1 MHTSVR
7 NKLIALFSVAVALVV
22 AFSYELDSKQQTTSV
37 SEQKR
42 AFPEF
47 TAAKLVTNEPFDSEA
62 LSSEILSSETAKLT
76 LADITQH
83 PYQLVNVWASWCGI
97 CKTEHAFLLELQKKG
112 IPIVG
117 LNYRDNPGAALNV
130 LSNDGNPYSTV
141 ISDPQGKL
149 ALELG
154 VIGTPETYLVDAE
167 GQIVK
172 KLLGVINESVW
183 RKELAHYF
191 KGTNGW

>member
-7 NKLIALFSVAVALVV
+7 NKLITLIILALMVVLGFAFALNN
-22 AFSYELDSKQQTTSV
+22 KQQSTIV

-47 TAAKLVTNEPFDSEA
+47 ISTVLANSEGI
-62 LSSEILSSETAKLT
+62 SSKQEIT
-76 LADITQH
+76 LADVTQH

-97 CKTEHAFLLELQKKG
+97 CKTEHAFLLKLHDKG

-117 LNYRDNPGAALNV
+117 LNYRDNSGAAINV
-130 LSNDGNPYSTV
+130 LSSDGNPYSTV

-154 VIGTPETYLVDAE
+154 VIGTPETYLVDAD
-167 GQIVK
+167 GQIIK

-183 RKELAHYF
+183 QEELAIYF
-191 KGTNGW
+191 DGANG

>member
-22 AFSYELDSKQQTTSV
+22 AFSYALDSKQQTTSV

-47 TAAKLVTNEPFDSEA
+47 TAAKLVTDESFDSEV
-62 LSSEILSSETAKLT
+62 LSSEILSYETAKLT
-76 LADITQH
+76 LADITEH

-130 LSNDGNPYSTV
+130 LSNDGNPYATV

-154 VIGTPETYLVDAE
+154 AIGTPETYLVDAE

-191 KGTNGW
+191 KGTNG

>member
-7 NKLIALFSVAVALVV
+7 NKLITLIILALMVVLGFAFALNN
-22 AFSYELDSKQQTTSV
+22 KQQSTIV

-47 TAAKLVTNEPFDSEA
+47 ISTALANSEGI
-62 LSSEILSSETAKLT
+62 SSQQEIT
-76 LADITQH
+76 LADVTQH

-97 CKTEHAFLLELQKKG
+97 CKTEHAFLLELQKEG

-183 RKELAHYF
+183 RKELAMYF
-191 KGTNGW
+191 DGANG

>member
-22 AFSYELDSKQQTTSV
+22 AFSYALDSKQQTTSV

>member
-7 NKLIALFSVAVALVV
+7 NKLISLIALALIVV
-22 AFSYELDSKQQTTSV
+22 LGFVFALDNKQQSTIV
-37 SEQKR
+37 SEQQR

-47 TAAKLVTNEPFDSEA
+47 TSTVLVNNEGASGQQ
-62 LSSEILSSETAKLT
+62 EITLT
-76 LADITQH
+76 DVTQH

-97 CKTEHAFLLELQKKG
+97 CKTEHAFLLKLHNKG

-117 LNYRDNPGAALNV
+117 LNYRDNTAAAINV
-130 LSNDGNPYSTV
+130 LSNDGNPYLKV

-154 VIGTPETYLVDAE
+154 VIGTPETYLVDAD
-167 GQIVK
+167 GQIIK
-172 KLLGVINESVW
+172 KLLGVINDSVW
-183 RKELAHYF
+183 QNELAMYF
-191 KGTNGW
+191 EGEIG

>member
-22 AFSYELDSKQQTTSV
+22 AFSYALDSKQQTTSV

-47 TAAKLVTNEPFDSEA
+47 TAAKLVTDESFDSEA
-62 LSSEILSSETAKLT
+62 LSSEILSYETAKLT

-97 CKTEHAFLLELQKKG
+97 CKTEHAFLLELQKEG

-191 KGTNGW
+191 KGTNG

>member
-22 AFSYELDSKQQTTSV
+22 AFSYALESKQQTTSV

-47 TAAKLVTNEPFDSEA
+47 TAAKLVTDEPFDSEA
-62 LSSEILSSETAKLT
+62 LISETAKLT

-117 LNYRDNPGAALNV
+117 LNYRDNSGAAINV
-130 LSNDGNPYSTV
+130 LSSDGNPYSTV

-183 RKELAHYF
+183 RKELVHYF
-191 KGTNGW
+191 KGANG

>member
-22 AFSYELDSKQQTTSV
+22 AFSYALDSKQQTTSV

-47 TAAKLVTNEPFDSEA
+47 TAAKLVTDESFDSEA
-62 LSSEILSSETAKLT
+62 LSPEIFSSETAKLT

-97 CKTEHAFLLELQKKG
+97 CKTEHAFLLELRKEG

-191 KGTNGW
+191 KGTNG

>member
-22 AFSYELDSKQQTTSV
+22 AFSYALDSKQQTTSV
-37 SEQKR
+37 SEKKR

-62 LSSEILSSETAKLT
+62 LSSEISSSETAKLT

-97 CKTEHAFLLELQKKG
+97 CKTEHAFLLELQKEG

-141 ISDPQGKL
+141 ISDTQGKL

-191 KGTNGW
+191 KGTNG

>member
-22 AFSYELDSKQQTTSV
+22 AFSYALDNKQQTTSV

-47 TAAKLVTNEPFDSEA
+47 TAEKLVTDESFDSEA

-76 LADITQH
+76 LSDITQH

-97 CKTEHAFLLELQKKG
+97 CKTEHAFLLELKKKD

-154 VIGTPETYLVDAE
+154 AIGTPETYLVDAE

-191 KGTNGW
+191 KGTNG

>member
-22 AFSYELDSKQQTTSV
+22 AFSYALDSKQQTTSV

-62 LSSEILSSETAKLT
+62 LSSEISSYETAKLT

-117 LNYRDNPGAALNV
+117 LNYRDNPGAALDV

-191 KGTNGW
+191 KGTNG

>member
-22 AFSYELDSKQQTTSV
+22 AFSYALDSKQQTTSV
-37 SEQKR
+37 SKQKR

-62 LSSEILSSETAKLT
+62 LSSEISSYETAKLT

-97 CKTEHAFLLELQKKG
+97 CKTEHAFLLELQKEG

-191 KGTNGW
+191 KGTNG

>member
-22 AFSYELDSKQQTTSV
+22 AFSYALDSKQQTTSV

-62 LSSEILSSETAKLT
+62 LSSETAKLT

>member
-7 NKLIALFSVAVALVV
+7 NKLITLIILALMVVLGFAFALNN
-22 AFSYELDSKQQTTSV
+22 KQQSTIV

-47 TAAKLVTNEPFDSEA
+47 ISTALANSEGI
-62 LSSEILSSETAKLT
+62 SSKQEIT
-76 LADITQH
+76 LADVTQH

-97 CKTEHAFLLELQKKG
+97 CKTEHAFLLELQKEG

-183 RKELAHYF
+183 RKELAMYF
-191 KGTNGW
+191 DGANG

>member
-22 AFSYELDSKQQTTSV
+22 AFSYALDSKQQTTSV

-47 TAAKLVTNEPFDSEA
+47 TAEKLVTDESFDSEA

-76 LADITQH
+76 LTDITQH

-97 CKTEHAFLLELQKKG
+97 CKTEHAFLLELQKEG

-117 LNYRDNPGAALNV
+117 INYRDNPGAALNV

-191 KGTNGW
+191 KGTNG

>member
-7 NKLIALFSVAVALVV
+7 NKLITLIILALMVVLGFAFALNN
-22 AFSYELDSKQQTTSV
+22 KQQSTIV

-47 TAAKLVTNEPFDSEA
+47 ISTALANSEGI
-62 LSSEILSSETAKLT
+62 SSKQEIT

-97 CKTEHAFLLELQKKG
+97 CKTEHAFLLELQKEG

-183 RKELAHYF
+183 RKELAMYF
-191 KGTNGW
+191 DGANG

>member
-22 AFSYELDSKQQTTSV
+22 AFSYALDSKQQTTSV

-97 CKTEHAFLLELQKKG
+97 CKTEHAFLLELQKEG

-141 ISDPQGKL
+141 ISDSQGKL

-191 KGTNGW
+191 KGTNG

>member
-1 MHTSVR
+1 M
-7 NKLIALFSVAVALVV
+7 
-22 AFSYELDSKQQTTSV
+22 
-37 SEQKR
+37 
-42 AFPEF
+42 
-47 TAAKLVTNEPFDSEA
+47 
-62 LSSEILSSETAKLT
+62 
-76 LADITQH
+76 
-83 PYQLVNVWASWCGI
+83 
-97 CKTEHAFLLELQKKG
+97 
-112 IPIVG
+112 
-117 LNYRDNPGAALNV
+117 
-130 LSNDGNPYSTV
+130 

-191 KGTNGW
+191 KGTNG

>member
-7 NKLIALFSVAVALVV
+7 NKLITLIILALTVVLGFAFALNN
-22 AFSYELDSKQQTTSV
+22 KQQSTIV

-47 TAAKLVTNEPFDSEA
+47 ISTELANSEGI
-62 LSSEILSSETAKLT
+62 SSKQEIT
-76 LADITQH
+76 LADVTQH

-97 CKTEHAFLLELQKKG
+97 CKTEHAFLLKLHDKG

-117 LNYRDNPGAALNV
+117 LNYRDNSGAAINV
-130 LSNDGNPYSTV
+130 LSSDGNPYSTV

-154 VIGTPETYLVDAE
+154 VIGTPETYLVDTD
-167 GQIVK
+167 GQIIK

-183 RKELAHYF
+183 QEELAMYF
-191 KGTNGW
+191 DGANG

>member
-7 NKLIALFSVAVALVV
+7 KKLILLFTMALILVV
-22 AFSYELDSKQQTTSV
+22 AFVFVIENKQQTTIV
-37 SEQKR
+37 SQQQR

-47 TAAKLVTNEPFDSEA
+47 TSIELMDSERGNTGKQA
-62 LSSEILSSETAKLT
+62 LT

-112 IPIVG
+112 VPIVG

-130 LSNDGNPYSTV
+130 LSSDGNPYSKV

-154 VIGTPETYLVDAE
+154 VIGTPETYLVDAD

-172 KLLGVINESVW
+172 KLLGVLNESIW
-183 RKELAHYF
+183 QEQLAVYF
-191 KGTNGW
+191 SGTNG

>member
-7 NKLIALFSVAVALVV
+7 NKLITLIILALMVVLGFAFALKN
-22 AFSYELDSKQQTTSV
+22 KQQSTIV

-47 TAAKLVTNEPFDSEA
+47 ISTALANSEGI
-62 LSSEILSSETAKLT
+62 SSKQEIT
-76 LADITQH
+76 LADVTQH

-97 CKTEHAFLLELQKKG
+97 CKTEHAFLLELQKEG

-183 RKELAHYF
+183 RKELAMYF
-191 KGTNGW
+191 DGANG

>member
-7 NKLIALFSVAVALVV
+7 NKLITLIVLAFVVVLGFAFALNN
-22 AFSYELDSKQQTTSV
+22 KQQSTTV

-42 AFPEF
+42 VFPEF
-47 TAAKLVTNEPFDSEA
+47 ISTALANSEDISGKQEIT
-62 LSSEILSSETAKLT
+62 LS
-76 LADITQH
+76 DITQH

-97 CKTEHAFLLELQKKG
+97 CKTEHAFLLKLHAKG

-117 LNYRDNPGAALNV
+117 LNYRDNSGAAINV
-130 LSNDGNPYSTV
+130 LSSDGNPYSTV

-154 VIGTPETYLVDAE
+154 VIGTPETYLVDAD
-167 GQIVK
+167 GQIIK

-183 RKELAHYF
+183 QEELAMYF
-191 KGTNGW
+191 DGANG

>member
-7 NKLIALFSVAVALVV
+7 NKLITLIILALMVVLGFAFALNN
-22 AFSYELDSKQQTTSV
+22 KQQSTIV

-47 TAAKLVTNEPFDSEA
+47 ISTALA
-62 LSSEILSSETAKLT
+62 SSEQYIT
-76 LADITQH
+76 LADITPY

-130 LSNDGNPYSTV
+130 LSNDGNPYSKV

-154 VIGTPETYLVDAE
+154 VIGTPETYLVDGD
-167 GQIVK
+167 GQIIK
-172 KLLGVINESVW
+172 KLLGVINDSIWKE
-183 RKELAHYF
+183 ELAMYF
-191 KGTNGW
+191 NGANG

>member
-1 MHTSVR
+1 
-7 NKLIALFSVAVALVV
+7 
-22 AFSYELDSKQQTTSV
+22 
-37 SEQKR
+37 
-42 AFPEF
+42 
-47 TAAKLVTNEPFDSEA
+47 
-62 LSSEILSSETAKLT
+62 
-76 LADITQH
+76 ITQH

-97 CKTEHAFLLELQKKG
+97 CKTEHAFLLELQKEG

-130 LSNDGNPYSTV
+130 LSNDGNPYATV

-191 KGTNGW
+191 KGTNG

>member
-1 MHTSVR
+1 MHISVR

-22 AFSYELDSKQQTTSV
+22 AFSYALDSKQQTTSV

-47 TAAKLVTNEPFDSEA
+47 TAAKLVTDELFDSEA
-62 LSSEILSSETAKLT
+62 LSSEILSYETAKLT
-76 LADITQH
+76 LADVTQH

-97 CKTEHAFLLELQKKG
+97 CKTEHAFLLKLHDKG

-154 VIGTPETYLVDAE
+154 VIGTPETYLVDDE
-167 GQIVK
+167 GQIIK

-183 RKELAHYF
+183 QEELAMYF
-191 KGTNGW
+191 DGANG

>member
-22 AFSYELDSKQQTTSV
+22 AFSYALDSKQQTTSV

-62 LSSEILSSETAKLT
+62 LSSEISSYETAKLT

-97 CKTEHAFLLELQKKG
+97 CKTEHAFLLELQKEG

-191 KGTNGW
+191 KGTNG

>member
-22 AFSYELDSKQQTTSV
+22 AFSYALDSKQQTTSV
-37 SEQKR
+37 LEQKR

-62 LSSEILSSETAKLT
+62 LSSEISSYETAKLT

-97 CKTEHAFLLELQKKG
+97 CKTEHAFLLELQKEG

-172 KLLGVINESVW
+172 KLLGVINESLW

-191 KGTNGW
+191 KGTNG

>member
-22 AFSYELDSKQQTTSV
+22 AFSYALDSKQQTTSV

-47 TAAKLVTNEPFDSEA
+47 TAAKLVTDELFDSEA
-62 LSSEILSSETAKLT
+62 LSSEILSYETAKLT

-97 CKTEHAFLLELQKKG
+97 CKTEHAFLLELQKEG

-130 LSNDGNPYSTV
+130 LSNDGNPYATV

-191 KGTNGW
+191 KGTNG

>member
-22 AFSYELDSKQQTTSV
+22 AFSYALDSKQQTTSV

-62 LSSEILSSETAKLT
+62 LSSEILRSETAKLT

-97 CKTEHAFLLELQKKG
+97 CKTEHAFLLKLHDKG

-117 LNYRDNPGAALNV
+117 LNYRDNSGAAINV
-130 LSNDGNPYSTV
+130 LSSDGNPYSTV

-154 VIGTPETYLVDAE
+154 VIGTPETYLVDAD
-167 GQIVK
+167 GQVIK

-183 RKELAHYF
+183 QEELAMYF
-191 KGTNGW
+191 DGANG

>member
-22 AFSYELDSKQQTTSV
+22 AFSYALDSKQQTTSV

-62 LSSEILSSETAKLT
+62 LSSEISSYETAKLT

-97 CKTEHAFLLELQKKG
+97 CKTEHAFLLERQKEG

-191 KGTNGW
+191 KGTNG

>member
-1 MHTSVR
+1 MYTSVR
-7 NKLIALFSVAVALVV
+7 NKLITLIALALMVV
-22 AFSYELDSKQQTTSV
+22 LGFAFALNNKQQSTTV
-37 SEQKR
+37 SEQQR

-47 TAAKLVTNEPFDSEA
+47 VSAALINSEGV
-62 LSSEILSSETAKLT
+62 SGKQEITLT
-76 LADITQH
+76 DITQH

-97 CKTEHAFLLELQKKG
+97 CKMEHAFLLKLHDKG

-117 LNYRDNPGAALNV
+117 LNYRDSSRAAINV
-130 LSNDGNPYSTV
+130 LSNDGNPYSAI

-154 VIGTPETYLVDAE
+154 VIGTPETYLVDAD
-167 GQIVK
+167 GRIIK

-183 RKELAHYF
+183 LDELAMYF
-191 KGTNGW
+191 DGANG